1 MPESAL
7 YDQDYDAWANEQ
19 AALLRAGNLA
29 AADIENIAEEIE
41 SLGKS
46 EKRELVS
53 RFIVLLKHLL
63 QWQFQPKRRS
73 TSWEVAVTV
82 QRNALARHFEDNP
95 SRVPVANKA
104 ITAAYLDA
112 RLEAS
117 AETKLSRKSFP
128 ATCPWTLAQ
137 IADENLW
144 PA

>member
-7 YDQDYDAWANEQ
+7 YDQDCYAWANEQ

-29 AADIENIAEEIE
+29 AADIENIAEEM
-41 SLGKS
+41 
-46 EKRELVS
+46 
-53 RFIVLLKHLL
+53 
-63 QWQFQPKRRS
+63 
-73 TSWEVAVTV
+73 
-82 QRNALARHFEDNP
+82 
-95 SRVPVANKA
+95 PVADKA

-112 RLEAS
+112 RLEVS

-137 IADENLW
+137 IADENFW